1 MSEKNKG
8 DKSLRQEAV
17 NNGGNTLSALF
28 ALMGVIALSVGLMML
43 FINQNYMIIR
53 QETQLG
59 LWYGAMIFTFI
70 SLVFNIVSMVFSSKE
85 FANHII
91 SRDRL
96 FIHISLLIFS
106 FFMFLAATA

>member
-1 MSEKNKG
+1 MNDKNKD
-8 DKSLRQEAV
+8 DKSLIEETV

-28 ALMGVIALSVGLMML
+28 ALMGVIALSAGLMML
-43 FINQNYMIIR
+43 FINHNYMIIR

-70 SLVFNIVSMVFSSKE
+70 SLLLNIVSMVFSSKE
-85 FANHII
+85 FANHFI

-106 FFMFLAATA
+106 FFMFLAVTA